1 MKVSATFEWNKTI
14 KKKIEQMPD
23 RMMYAIARTTLDNVG
38 AMQVTPYLSGRTEQS
53 MFYRGV
59 QKDANGYYI
68 GNFTDYASYVYKM
81 PQSTNWTRPS
91 TKAQWFETVWNQKG
105 EAITN
110 ECIARYKL

>member
-1 MKVSATFEWNKTI
+1 MKVSATFEWDKTI

-23 RMMYAIARTTLDNVG
+23 RLMYAIARTTLDQVG

-53 MFYRGV
+53 MFSKGV
-59 QKDANGYYI
+59 QKDTDGYYI

-81 PQSTNWTRPS
+81 PQNTNWSRKS
-91 TKAQWFETVWNQKG
+91 TKAQWFESVWQQKG

-110 ECIARYKL
+110 ETMARYKL

>member
-1 MKVSATFEWNKTI
+1 MKVSATFEWDKTI

-38 AMQVTPYLSGRTEQS
+38 SMQVTPYLSGRTEQS
-53 MFYRGV
+53 MFSEGV
-59 QKDANGYYI
+59 QKDAEGYYI

-91 TKAQWFETVWNQKG
+91 SKAQWFETVWQQKG

-110 ECIARYKL
+110 EQIARYKL